1 MPTTAER
8 IQQLI
13 DVRHEVAETGKTVKN
28 NGREWTL
35 SDLDQLTALIEDEES
50 RLAREQS
57 GSKVR
62 GGRFVRA
69 DFRGGR

>member
-13 DVRHEVAETGKTVKN
+13 DVRHDVATTGKAVKH

-35 SDLDQLTALIEDEES
+35 SDLDQLTKLIENEET
-50 RLAREQS
+50 RLAQEQS

-69 DFRGGR
+69 SFR